1 MNAATESNGAKS
13 QSAKQIPI
21 TLSKRDNDKLV
32 QSTADIVNSYVGKNA
47 VSVKQLPKLIEKTYA
62 ALSALATSPAPSIPT
77 TSRKSVGER
86 NYKTPS
92 SIESIKKQDFK
103 EFLKELPKGSVDLI
117 LTDPP
122 YTISKDTGF
131 ASIGKNSVERFAVSM
146 DFGEWDK
153 EQINLDDLTRL
164 SYDALR
170 KGGTIIVFYD
180 LWKIT
185 NLAEAMTNA
194 GFKQLR
200 LIEWKKTNPVPLNSK
215 NNYLTNSREIALLAV
230 KGGKPTF
237 HSEYDTGT
245 YHHPIPNNGK
255 RYHPT
260 QKPLLLM
267 EELITIH
274 SNPNDLVVDPF
285 VGSGTTA
292 VAAKLHNRKFAGC
305 DIDENYVSIAR
316 RRVENNE

>member
-1 MNAATESNGAKS
+1 MEHKVHH
-13 QSAKQIPI
+13 AKQIPVI
-21 TLSKRDNDKLV
+21 LSKRDNDKLIRN
-32 QSTADIVNSYVGKNA
+32 TTEIVVSYLKENTVG
-47 VSVKQLPKLIEKTYA
+47 VKQVPELIERTYA
-62 ALSALATSPAPSIPT
+62 TLSAMATSPLEFIPT
-77 TSRKSVGER
+77 TTRKPVGRR
-86 NYKTPS
+86 NYKTKGCDEP
-92 SIESIKKQDFK
+92 IKEQNFK
-103 EFLKELPKGSVDLI
+103 EFLEQLSKDSVDLI

-131 ASIGKNSVERFAVSM
+131 ASVGKNSVERFAVSM

-153 EQINLDDLTRL
+153 EQIDLGEFTRL
-164 SYDALR
+164 SYDVLR

-200 LIEWKKTNPVPLNSK
+200 LIEWQKANPVPLNSK
-215 NNYLTNSREIALLAV
+215 NNYLTNSREIAVLAV

-237 HSEYDTGT
+237 HSKYDPGA

-292 VAAKLHNRKFAGC
+292 VAAKLHDRNFVGC
-305 DIDENYVSIAR
+305 DIDENYVAIAR
-316 RRVENNE
+316 KRFENNE